1 MLLHCILTF
10 FCLIFVRQLTS
21 SDEHGDIEL
30 LHEVYCLSMLL
41 DGQVEIPK
49 LVTSQA
55 VSPCRSGDVSHVA
68 AQNLDHKKNMCD
80 GYMS

>member
-1 MLLHCILTF
+1 MLLHCILTLF
-10 FCLIFVRQLTS
+10 FVVVVRQLTS

-30 LHEVYCLSMLL
+30 LHEVNCLSMLL

-55 VSPCRSGDVSHVA
+55 VSPCRSGDVSRVA

-80 GYMS
+80 SYMS